1 MGVRAII
8 RQTKKWFQGFT
19 NMTDTKIGD
28 LKVIKNRRT
37 DYVTVGTWK
46 HSQVMHKL
54 GPSASR
60 KTNED
65 YDHYTFHPDPEINDA
80 AREFTKNN
88 LGRSSW
94 QVHGELY
101 AENLFKMRELEKK
114 MGILINEPTEEMLK
128 KSATL
133 RDAYNKYK
141 FVEKMTLGR

>member
-1 MGVRAII
+1 MS
-8 RQTKKWFQGFT
+8 
-19 NMTDTKIGD
+19 MTDTKISD

-37 DYVTVGTWK
+37 DYQTLGTWK
-46 HSQVMHKL
+46 YTQVMHKL
-54 GPSASR
+54 GPSAGR
-60 KTNED
+60 TTNAE
-65 YDHYTFHPDPEINDA
+65 YDNYTFHPDPEINAA
-80 AREFTKNN
+80 AREFTKDN